1 MNTENIAVLA
11 KELAT
16 FVNKLVN
23 VPFVSEEEEQFV
35 FELVI
40 LKALQLFTSQLEEIL

>member
-1 MNTENIAVLA
+1 VGQEQINAMA

-16 FVNKLVN
+16 FVNKIVN
-23 VPFVSEEEEQFV
+23 IPFVSEAEEQFV

-40 LKALQLFTSQLEEIL
+40 LKALQLIMSKVD